1 MKGQIFII
9 TSVLVLVA
17 LLLTRLATKTVD
29 KKQDD
34 TFYESFSNLKN
45 ELIRTIDI
53 ALLNEETISDKL
65 DDFIYFSNET
75 MKKRGYIESVNYSVF
90 TGTTTIVYL
99 NVSLSS
105 DDSYFLESL
114 IINRTVYTWK
124 A

>member
-114 IINRTVYTWK
+114 IINRTVYT
-124 A
+124 